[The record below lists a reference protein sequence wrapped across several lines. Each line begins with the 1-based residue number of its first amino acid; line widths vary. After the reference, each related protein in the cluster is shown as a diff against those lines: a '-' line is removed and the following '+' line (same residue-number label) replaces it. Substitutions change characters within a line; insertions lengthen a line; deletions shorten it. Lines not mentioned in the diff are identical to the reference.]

1 MIYTV
6 RGPIMQDSL
15 GMTLSHEHFKWEFD
29 DDFAQGM
36 YFSHKYNEDHNKEV
50 YKVLHPVM
58 KDLKASGCQA
68 VVEASPPVG
77 GQNLKLL
84 KALSESLDMHII
96 PCTGWNV
103 LKHTYDI
110 FPSHFSEQL
119 GDRWISDFKNG
130 LDTIDGT
137 VIRPGYIKILL
148 DKGEISPVDKAMLVA
163 AIIASNETGMPIHCH
178 ILEAHMVPKV
188 ITLLKEHDANMSK
201 FLWAHADKESD
212 LHTIEMACKE
222 GIWVGFDMIKEDTH
236 DQRCKLL
243 KAVIDRGLSSH
254 ILLSQ
259 DYDFYEEYDN
269 KGEEH
274 PCCLFFDA
282 FLPYC
287 KKEGIDQTTLKKI
300 MTENPSNYY
309 NID

>member
-36 YFSHKYNEDHNKEV
+36 YFNEDHNKEV

-103 LKHTYDI
+103 LKHTY
-110 FPSHFSEQL
+110 
-119 GDRWISDFKNG
+119 
-130 LDTIDGT
+130 
-137 VIRPGYIKILL
+137 
-148 DKGEISPVDKAMLVA
+148 
-163 AIIASNETGMPIHCH
+163 
-178 ILEAHMVPKV
+178 
-188 ITLLKEHDANMSK
+188 
-201 FLWAHADKESD
+201 
-212 LHTIEMACKE
+212 
-222 GIWVGFDMIKEDTH
+222 
-236 DQRCKLL
+236 
-243 KAVIDRGLSSH
+243 
-254 ILLSQ
+254 
-259 DYDFYEEYDN
+259 
-269 KGEEH
+269 
-274 PCCLFFDA
+274 
-282 FLPYC
+282 
-287 KKEGIDQTTLKKI
+287 
-300 MTENPSNYY
+300 
-309 NID
+309 